1 MDELDV
7 LPEKYTMSQ
16 EFDTLKNLAAEIQNL
31 APIADHDKF
40 FKEEALRFISI
51 GGTIEASFP
60 NVDTSIDERII
71 SHILVRSVIENFFK
85 IVYIFEDSAQSAVRF
100 DALLNG
106 FKKDYTK
113 LLNEPD
119 LPMKDKLEPADSA
132 WATLPSPM
140 DLRSM
145 MSQIRNEQGTKLDY
159 IYFIYRISSFDTH
172 GNSLKSLFDA
182 SFNKQCNF
190 PFLKIDPVLKLI
202 ADQYL
207 VIFNRIKKEA
217 EQAAS

>member
-1 MDELDV
+1 
-7 LPEKYTMSQ
+7 MSQ
-16 EFDTLKNLAAEIQNL
+16 EFVTLKNLATEIQNL
-31 APIADHDKF
+31 APITDHDKF

-71 SHILVRSVIENFFK
+71 SHILIRSVIENFFK
-85 IVYIFEDSAQSAVRF
+85 IVYIFEDSEDSEDCAQSAVRF

-132 WATLPSPM
+132 WANLPSPM

-145 MSQIRNEQGTKLDY
+145 MTQIRNEQGTKLDY

-207 VIFNRIKKEA
+207 VIFNRIKQEA
-217 EQAAS
+217 EQAASSNP

>member
-1 MDELDV
+1 
-7 LPEKYTMSQ
+7 MSQ
-16 EFDTLKNLAAEIQNL
+16 EFDELKSL
-31 APIADHDKF
+31 APQIRNLEPTEDHDKF
-40 FKEEALRFISI
+40 FKEEALRFISV

-71 SHILVRSVIENFFK
+71 SHILIRSVIENFFK
-85 IVYIFEDSAQSAVRF
+85 IVYIYEDSTQSACRF

-106 FKKDYTK
+106 FKKDYSK

-119 LPMKDKLEPADSA
+119 LPMKDKLEPAETG
-132 WATLPSPM
+132 WANLPSPM

-145 MSQIRNEQGTKLDY
+145 MAQVRNIQGTKLDY

-190 PFLKIDPVLKLI
+190 PFLRIAPVLKLI
-202 ADQYL
+202 ADQYH
-207 VIFNRIKKEA
+207 VILNQIKQKA
-217 EQAAS
+217 VTPTA